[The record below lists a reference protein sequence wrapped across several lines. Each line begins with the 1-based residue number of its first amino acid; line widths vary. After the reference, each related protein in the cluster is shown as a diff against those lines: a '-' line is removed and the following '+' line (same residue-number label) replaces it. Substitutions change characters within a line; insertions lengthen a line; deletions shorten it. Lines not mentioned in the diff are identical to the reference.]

1 MNKMMSS
8 IKFMITHIKA
18 PTIFLISNG
27 INIRIQSTMLLPLY
41 LFIMHPIHF
50 LPLQINIYPYI
61 YSDILSTTA
70 NKEKTK
76 IKTVAKPF
84 CDNVPIHI
92 CPITYPNPDKYTIGE
107 IFILS
112 FSSLFNRLKNF
123 SFQ

>member
-50 LPLQINIYPYI
+50 LFKSTYTHIYTP
-61 YSDILSTTA
+61 DILSTTA